1 MNNSPTVPSSKLLS
15 NISSSSGTALFVII
29 ALFALVIFIY
39 NVGFK
44 ETKDSDCKKMN
55 QAYGSV
61 NPNIS
66 QIDKSFT
73 NRILD
78 YYIYGSYNSCSG
90 GSYKG
95 GYVDVCNL
103 QAVLRQGARFIDV
116 EIFNED
122 GDPVIA
128 TSDNQKNYYV
138 KTSKNSLPFAQFM
151 STLIDYGFGDNAP
164 NKTDP
169 LILHLR
175 VQSNQVPIYDKMAN
189 IFKQYDNRMLSTK
202 NSFAENNTNFGNFP
216 LVKAINKIILFV
228 DGSNNTYLQSEP
240 FYEYVNMVS
249 NSPFLW
255 LQTNFDIV
263 NNPDIQDLTNNN
275 KNNMTIVLPDKGS
288 NPSNPSALL
297 AQQYGCQIVAMRF
310 QNMDGY
316 LNECNDFFN
325 KAGTAFV
332 LKPEELREKQVT
344 VPPPV
349 QQNPEYSYATR
360 EVSTNLYSFKY

>member
-1 MNNSPTVPSSKLLS
+1 MDNITTPSFIQNASINPT
-15 NISSSSGTALFVII
+15 TAFFIMI
-29 ALFALVIFIY
+29 ALIALIILVY
-39 NVGFK
+39 NLGFK
-44 ETKDSDCKKMN
+44 ENKDSDCKKMN
-55 QAYGSV
+55 SAYGSV

-66 QIDKSFT
+66 QIDNSFT
-73 NRILD
+73 NRLLD

-103 QAVLRQGARFIDV
+103 QAVLRQGVRFIDV

-138 KTSKNSLPFAQFM
+138 KTSKNSLPFALFM

-189 IFKQYDNRMLSTK
+189 IFKQYDSRMLSTK
-202 NSFAENNTNFGNFP
+202 NSFADNNTNFGNFP
-216 LVKAINKIILFV
+216 LVKAVNKIILFV

-240 FYEYVNMVS
+240 FFEYVNMVS

-275 KNNMTIVLPDKGS
+275 KTNMTIVIPDKGS

-297 AQQYGCQIVAMRF
+297 AQQYGCQIVAMCF

-316 LNECNDFFN
+316 LNECNTFFN

-332 LKPEELREKQVT
+332 LKPEELREKQAT

-349 QQNPEYSYATR
+349 QQKPEYSYATR